1 MSALVAFVI
10 IVSIFSGYH
19 GVIKKPQDKVNIN
32 IDTHY
37 GNIRIRHKV
46 RPLSEFK
53 DENIIKQLYDY
64 SCGSAALATVLRYY
78 LGENFSEKQVIN
90 GLLRYGDAKKIAQRR
105 GFSLLDMKRFVN
117 VLGYEGVGYTA
128 EIDDLLTLDNPCI
141 IPIEILDRRHFV
153 VLKGIYKK
161 DHVFVADPAL
171 GNMSISMAS
180 FKKMWY
186 KDVLFIVYPKGAKGL
201 TALRLKEEDLRIIDE
216 DMERRILFHDAPP
229 FTPPVDLNLQENLGI
244 QQYIRESNVFTYKP
258 FLDRDNP

>member
-19 GVIKKPQDKVNIN
+19 GVVKKPEEKVNIN

-53 DENIIKQLYDY
+53 DKNIIKQLYDY

-78 LGENFSEKQVIN
+78 LGEDFSEKQVIN
-90 GLLRYGDAKKIAQRR
+90 GLLRYGDAKKIAERR

-117 VLGYEGVGYTA
+117 VLGYEGVGYKA
-128 EIDDLLTLDNPCI
+128 EIEDLLTLDKPCI
-141 IPIEILDRRHFV
+141 VPIEILDRRHFV

-161 DHVFVADPAL
+161 DHVFIADPSL

-186 KDVLFIVYPKGAKGL
+186 KDVVFIVYPKGARGL
-201 TALRLKEEDLRIIDE
+201 TALMLKEEDLRIIDE
-216 DMERRILFHDAPP
+216 DMERRILFHDTPP
-229 FTPPVDLNLQENLGI
+229 YTPPVELSLKEALGTHH
-244 QQYIRESNVFTYKP
+244 YMRESNVFTDSP
-258 FLDRDNP
+258 FLDNR